1 MALLTMPFATY
12 AALPETVEPL
22 WDNTNIFT
30 ATLSFNGT
38 RGTAT
43 VYVDGQSGVTDI
55 TLEIKLYYKNT
66 SGSWIE
72 VDKDWN
78 YDVNSSTFAVSETF
92 TGVSGREYKIVVKGT
107 EPKLVMQ
114 KPFLRL
120 QRQCANKM
128 KGDRLPYD
136 IVTKP
141 RKGDLR

>member
-1 MALLTMPFATY
+1 MKKRIISIILVCCMALLTMPFATY

-107 EPKLVMQ
+107 
-114 KPFLRL
+114 
-120 QRQCANKM
+120 
-128 KGDRLPYD
+128 
-136 IVTKP
+136 VTKAGYAETIS
-141 RKGDLR
+141 KIATAMCK